1 MVDEKKEGTNEER
14 KERKEGRVGRQGRRT
29 EEGRRV
35 KNLVISLE
43 KMKVHNN
50 DQL

>member
-1 MVDEKKEGTNEER
+1 MDEKKEGTNEER
-14 KERKEGRVGRQGRRT
+14 KERKDRRVGRQGRRT

-43 KMKVHNN
+43 TRKVHNN